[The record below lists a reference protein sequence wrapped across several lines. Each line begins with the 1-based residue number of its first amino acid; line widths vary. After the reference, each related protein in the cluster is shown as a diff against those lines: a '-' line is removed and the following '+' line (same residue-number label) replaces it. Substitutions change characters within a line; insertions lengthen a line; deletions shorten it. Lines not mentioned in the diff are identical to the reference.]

1 MNNPAVRLWLTDDG
15 QFVRQWD
22 NLGGLGGG
30 VHLLYAN
37 PAAAISLAPDRS
49 GRIYIAGPMTDLP
62 DFNFPAFNDMAAIL
76 RGLGYHVENP
86 AEHGV
91 VEGAEWADYLRYDI
105 ARLATCEALVLLPG
119 WRNSRGALLEV
130 HIAKA
135 LGIQIMF
142 AEDFSRLDAE
152 EDA

>member
-1 MNNPAVRLWLTDDG
+1 MLWLLVEVLAMND
-15 QFVRQWD
+15 R
-22 NLGGLGGG
+22 
-30 VHLLYAN
+30 
-37 PAAAISLAPDRS
+37 ISLAPERS
-49 GRIYIAGPMTDLP
+49 GRIYIAGPMTGLP
-62 DFNFPAFNDMAAIL
+62 EFNFPAFNDMASIL

-91 VEGAEWADYLRYDI
+91 VDGAEWGDYLRYDI

-119 WRNSRGALLEV
+119 WRHSRGALLEV
-130 HIAKA
+130 HIANA